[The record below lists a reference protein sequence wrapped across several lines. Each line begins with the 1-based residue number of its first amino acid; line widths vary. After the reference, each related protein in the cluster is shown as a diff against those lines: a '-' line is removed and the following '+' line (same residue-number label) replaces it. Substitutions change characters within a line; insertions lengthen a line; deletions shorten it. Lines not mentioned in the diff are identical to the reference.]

1 MAYLRERSE
10 DDVFCPEERPEVCV
24 KKPPLHPGPG
34 VWCGP
39 QLDRV
44 CGDLQKE
51 KSTGKPSNHA
61 QAHAYHQQGELGAP
75 STNPEIYKGSLRVAD
90 TDRFGF

>member
-1 MAYLRERSE
+1 MIIHVLLIRIMCVKNSSKREREILILLAYLRERSE
-10 DDVFCPEERPEVCV
+10 DDVFCPEERSEVCV

-51 KSTGKPSNHA
+51 KSTGKPSNHT
-61 QAHAYHQQGELGAP
+61 QAHAYH
-75 STNPEIYKGSLRVAD
+75 
-90 TDRFGF
+90 

>member
-1 MAYLRERSE
+1 MNIHVLLIRMVCVKNSSKRERIILLAYLRERSE

-44 CGDLQKE
+44 CGDFQKE

-61 QAHAYHQQGELGAP
+61 
-75 STNPEIYKGSLRVAD
+75 
-90 TDRFGF
+90 